1 MSIRATITNE
11 RESREYF
18 NQYIP
23 DSTRFAMAN
32 TASRIAFLGIE
43 KSNKQFRKEFD
54 LSNKYLTG
62 SAPGR
67 GVLKFNRAI
76 PHHNLNKIESS
87 WGVPPKRGN
96 TSLDF
101 LEDQETGFRH
111 KGMVP
116 GENAYPGR
124 DGKKAIK
131 RNLRRYQIETMN
143 TAGLPGKSVKQR
155 ALFFLRQA
163 YLNRFG
169 MPGSKQFLYIRPREF
184 NNFREGM
191 YQFTSSNPELGGQF
205 PKLRLIYAKNDKQN
219 KRRSATHWMQKTSN
233 DFKQSEID
241 LIYGQEFNKAFTRG
255 LRRRF

>member
-1 MSIRATITNE
+1 MSVKATIVNE
-11 RESREYF
+11 REAHLYF
-18 NQYIP
+18 NEYIP

-43 KSNKQFRKEFD
+43 KSNKQFRQEFD

-62 SAPGR
+62 SAPGK

-96 TSLDF
+96 TDLDF
-101 LEDQETGFRH
+101 LEDQETGFTH

-116 GENAYPGR
+116 TKNAYPGR

-131 RNLRRYQIETMN
+131 RNLRRYNIEIMN
-143 TAGLPGKSVKQR
+143 TAGLPGKTVQQR

-163 YLNRFG
+163 YLNRFA

-184 NNFREGM
+184 NNFSEGM
-191 YQFTSSNPELGGQF
+191 YQFTSGSPVLGGQF
-205 PKLRLIYAKNDKQN
+205 PKMRMIYAKNDKVN
-219 KRRSATHWMQKTSN
+219 KRRKATHWMQESAN

-241 LIYGQEFNKAFTRG
+241 KIYADEFNKAFTRG
-255 LRRRF
+255 LRRRV